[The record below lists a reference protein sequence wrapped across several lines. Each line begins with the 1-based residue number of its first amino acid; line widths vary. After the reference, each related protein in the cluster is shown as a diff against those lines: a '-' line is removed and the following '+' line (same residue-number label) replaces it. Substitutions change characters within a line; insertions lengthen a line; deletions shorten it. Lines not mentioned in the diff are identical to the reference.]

1 MSRVI
6 NIFQTLLPLLAIVI
20 PPQPGLALTLVIEP
34 KDRDMITRYEIS
46 HKADVGAT
54 TINALREL
62 QIPYQGSETGIASIN
77 GLGSDL
83 EVVSDTKMKAW
94 GWCFAIDGK
103 KSDKM
108 PNQSPMPSDA
118 KILKWFYAYAL
129 YDQGS
134 WGGYCLQD

>member
-1 MSRVI
+1 MKI
-6 NIFQTLLPLLAIVI
+6 IQHLLLASLFL
-20 PPQPGLALTLVIEP
+20 PTTGLALTLVIEP

-62 QIPYQGSETGIASIN
+62 QIPYQGSEAGIASIK

-103 KSDKM
+103 ESDKM
-108 PNQSPMPSDA
+108 PDQTLLPPDA